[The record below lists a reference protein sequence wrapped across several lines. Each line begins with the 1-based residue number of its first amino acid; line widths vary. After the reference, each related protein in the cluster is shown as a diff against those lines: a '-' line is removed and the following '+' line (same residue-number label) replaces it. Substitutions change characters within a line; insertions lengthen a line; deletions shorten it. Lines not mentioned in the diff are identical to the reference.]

1 MSKEDNITVQWE
13 KEYEKCKDPVY
24 FYSNYLMIKNTDGTM
39 SVPPPLSDKAKED
52 MRKWIGLNQ
61 NKDEYM
67 IQKYWNVFHPDKPIK
82 LCLYPKKK

>member
-24 FYSNYLMIKNTDGTM
+24 FYSHYLMIKNIDGTM

-52 MRKWIGLNQ
+52 MRKWTGYSI
-61 NKDEYM
+61 
-67 IQKYWNVFHPDKPIK
+67 
-82 LCLYPKKK
+82 PKQRR